1 MVRKPTGKAKVFM
14 SAKSDIVFKMLFGN
28 ERNKD
33 LLIQFLMAVLNLP
46 LHEYSDIQIS
56 DPQSKRKYEGDKLAI
71 LDVKVKTTSGK
82 VINIEIQVHVS
93 REMRERIV
101 FYNAK
106 MMTEQLGSGDDYN
119 LIKKTI
125 NIVITGE
132 KFIREHDEY
141 HDKFTIFSSQT
152 NTEFTDIVEI
162 HTLELSKLPT
172 ETDGTDLWSWLEFI
186 NANSEEALTV
196 LAQKSPK
203 MKMPVEKLLE
213 LNQDAYAREVYEAR
227 IKQQRDNRALQRRF
241 RDEALEEGRREGRR
255 EGQKKG
261 RQEGRQEGI
270 HDVAKKLIE
279 MHLPVEDIVNATGL
293 TAKEI
298 ESLKSKSTSS

>member
-1 MVRKPTGKAKVFM
+1 MDKKLASELKGFM

-28 ERNKD
+28 ELNKD
-33 LLIQFLMAVLNLP
+33 LLIKFLMAVLKLP
-46 LHEYSDIQIS
+46 LDEYSDIQIS
-56 DPQSKRKYEGDKLAI
+56 DPQSKRKYKGDKLAI
-71 LDVKVKTTSGK
+71 LDVKVKTTTGK

-93 REMRERIV
+93 HEMRERIV

-106 MMTEQLGSGDDYN
+106 MMTEQLGSGDDYD

-132 KFIREHDEY
+132 KFIHEHDEY
-141 HDKFTIFSSQT
+141 HDKFTIYSSQT

-162 HTLELSKLPT
+162 HTLELPKLPQ
-172 ETDGTDLWSWLEFI
+172 ETDGTDLWDWLEFI
-186 NANSEEALTV
+186 NADSEEELTV

-203 MKMPVEKLLE
+203 MKMPVEKLIE
-213 LNQDAYAREVYEAR
+213 LNQDSYAREVYEAR
-227 IKQQRDNRALQRRF
+227 EKQRRDNRALQRRF
-241 RDEALEEGRREGRR
+241 RKEALEE
-255 EGQKKG
+255 G

-279 MHLPVEDIVNATGL
+279 MHMPVEDIVKATGL
-293 TAKEI
+293 TANEI
-298 ESLKSKSTSS
+298 ENL